1 MDGNF
6 QDQSEKDVCIHFIPF
21 VCKSIVMKQFIWT
34 CSHFAWR
41 GNEPG
46 SHDFSLAE
54 HSGGNS
60 HLFAFPDLTLV
71 AAVR

>member
-1 MDGNF
+1 MDGNY
-6 QDQSEKDVCIHFIPF
+6 QDQSEKDLCIHFIPF
-21 VCKSIVMKQFIWT
+21 VYKRILIKEFSWT
-34 CSHFAWR
+34 CSHFAWP

-54 HSGGNS
+54 HSGGS
-60 HLFAFPDLTLV
+60 YHILAFPDLTLA